1 MLMIFATQPTFTM
14 TTPRI
19 GNKRSVKLPESTIA
33 IDSVTLDDGTRSI
46 LPVFESIGSGELAS
60 IARHDQVGG
69 VRLAYQ
75 IVGQDDDLTKK
86 LTAKLLATGA
96 GDIVAAATDS
106 IDISKYISPTDLTDD
121 TLPGI
126 LIDEEGDLVISLLK
140 LGTDELLE
148 IQTLSG
154 GKMINIVYGL
164 EDEV

>member
-1 MLMIFATQPTFTM
+1 MPTATPTYFM
-14 TTPRI
+14 FDARRI
-19 GNKRSVKLPESTIA
+19 GNKLLVKLPVSTIA
-33 IDSVTLDDGTRSI
+33 LESVTLDDGTNSI
-46 LPVFESIGSGELAS
+46 LPLFEVIGAGELAS

-69 VRLAYQ
+69 VSLAYQ
-75 IVGQDDDLTKK
+75 ITGQDDDLTKK

-96 GDIVAAATDS
+96 GDVVAAAPDS

-126 LIDEEGDLVISLLK
+126 LINEEGDLMISLLM
-140 LGTDELLE
+140 LGEDELVE

-164 EDEV
+164 EDEE